1 MENKSYIL
9 NKETGKIELHFEK
22 SEYDALTPEQKSKLS
37 SAFLWSRTARAWV
50 SRAKVPNLYRPR
62 QIANE
67 LGFTEEECVGER
79 LSYAEQLQRKTE
91 RAEARAER
99 YEQYAENA
107 EKRGADLQSGLNS
120 MMGDI
125 AFYTQPIIP
134 GHAGSETFGRWR
146 RRLYDRFDKGM
157 EEYRKSEY
165 FRSKAETASKTAAYT
180 KLKDKTYLNNRIKEC
195 TASIKKIRSNIEHY
209 ENILKALE
217 DPESSESKSGTYS
230 AEKVGLWI
238 RDALEYLEM
247 EIDKLGFFEN
257 CLDEVGGVQFS
268 KENIRPG
275 YIVKIRRSEFKVL
288 KANPKT
294 VMARCMVTNMVLTYD
309 YAEIQEI
316 ISAVEEKNKKE
327 NGTHPYQKGDILI
340 GRSLVGNRIIEAYQ
354 VISVTDKTVQM
365 RQLTLSETH
374 KPVRDS
380 FADGSEVIRKKPY
393 ISRFTEQWGILGE
406 YGRTLEKYMENEVE
420 AV

>member
-22 SEYDALTPEQKSKLS
+22 SEYDALTSEEKSKLS

-50 SRAKVPNLYRPR
+50 SRAKVPNLHRPR
-62 QIANE
+62 RIANE
-67 LGFTEEECVGER
+67 LGFTDEVSVGER
-79 LSYAEQLQRKTE
+79 LTFAEQLEKKTE
-91 RAEARAER
+91 RAERRAER

-107 EKRGADLQSGLNS
+107 EKRGAELQSGLHS

-134 GHAGSETFGRWR
+134 GHSGSETFGKWR

-165 FRSKAETASKTAAYT
+165 FRARAETAAKTAEYA
-180 KLKDKTYLNNRIKEC
+180 KLRNKTYLNNRIKEG

-209 ENILKALE
+209 EKLLRALE

-230 AEKVGLWI
+230 VEKVGLWI
-238 RDALEYLEM
+238 RDALEYLEQ

-257 CLDEVGGVQFS
+257 CMDELGGVQFS

-316 ISAVEEKNKKE
+316 ISAEEEKNKKE
-327 NGTHPYQKGDILI
+327 TEPHPYRKDDILA
-340 GRSLVGNRIIEAYQ
+340 GRTLGGNHIIEAYQ
-354 VISVTDKTVQM
+354 VIAVTDKTVQM
-365 RQLTLSETH
+365 RRLTLNETH